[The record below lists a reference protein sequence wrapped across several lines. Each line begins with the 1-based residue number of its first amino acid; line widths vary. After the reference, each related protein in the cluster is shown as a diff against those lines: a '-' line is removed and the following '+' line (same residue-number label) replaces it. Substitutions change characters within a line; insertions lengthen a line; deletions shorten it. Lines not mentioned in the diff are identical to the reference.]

1 MDDGCGEL
9 YQKRREAGES
19 EKRATEMLLQFCPF
33 VGIVVVYGCSG
44 RYILSDG
51 IEGWHLLL
59 KWSHC
64 RNMIRGTDAT
74 GTLLVHY
81 MHAAVGPP
89 TASDTP

>member
-9 YQKRREAGES
+9 YQKKREAGES
-19 EKRATEMLLQFCPF
+19 DRDADTMLSLCWDRGVVRLQWK
-33 VGIVVVYGCSG
+33 IY
-44 RYILSDG
+44 LSDG

-81 MHAAVGPP
+81 MHATVGLP
-89 TASDTP
+89 TASDIP